1 MRNIKEKVKAKVAKA
16 REKVKAKVGKAA
28 KCCSVLGAIVLV
40 LAEVGCMDTNP
51 ASRATNS
58 TDEIGDILVRFE
70 NCSNCT
76 GTVNLTKGD
85 SALASADS
93 SGSTETQTATPTNTT
108 DIRPQTDVNTTG
120 GRSAGVLESMVGAF
134 GTWLATPSGKA
145 AAESAAACPDGKC
158 ATGNCTTGNCAD
170 GSCTDGS
177 CTDGS
182 CSDCTLKQ

>member
-1 MRNIKEKVKAKVAKA
+1 MKNIKEKVKAKVAKA
-16 REKVKAKVGKAA
+16 KEKVKAKVGKCA
-28 KCCSVLGAIVLV
+28 KCAVI
-40 LAEVGCMDTNP
+40 LAALAAVAGCMDTNP
-51 ASRATNS
+51 ASRATS
-58 TDEIGDILVRFE
+58 SADKVGDFDFRME
-70 NCSNCT
+70 GCSNCHFA
-76 GTVNLTKGD
+76 VNFTKGD

-93 SGSTETQTATPTNTT
+93 SGSTETQTATPTKTT

-158 ATGNCTTGNCAD
+158 ATGTCA
-170 GSCTDGS
+170 DGS

-182 CSDCTLKQ
+182 CSDCTIKQ

>member
-1 MRNIKEKVKAKVAKA
+1 MKNIKEKVKAKVAKA
-16 REKVKAKVGKAA
+16 KEKVKAKVGKGA
-28 KCCSVLGAIVLV
+28 KCCSVLGAIVLA

-51 ASRATNS
+51 ASRATS
-58 TDEIGDILVRFE
+58 SADKVGDFDFRME
-70 NCSNCT
+70 GCSNCHFA
-76 GTVNLTKGD
+76 VNFTKGD

-93 SGSTETQTATPTNTT
+93 SGSTETQTATPTKTT

-120 GRSAGVLESMVGAF
+120 GRTAGVLESMVGAF

-158 ATGNCTTGNCAD
+158 ATGTCA
-170 GSCTDGS
+170 DGS

-182 CSDCTLKQ
+182 CSDCTIKQ

>member
-1 MRNIKEKVKAKVAKA
+1 MKNIKEKVKAKVAKA
-16 REKVKAKVGKAA
+16 KEKVKAKVGKCA
-28 KCCSVLGAIVLV
+28 KCAVILV
-40 LAEVGCMDTNP
+40 ALAAVAGCMDTNP
-51 ASRATNS
+51 ASRATS
-58 TDEIGDILVRFE
+58 SADKVGDFDFRME
-70 NCSNCT
+70 GCSNCHFA
-76 GTVNLTKGD
+76 VNFTKGD

-93 SGSTETQTATPTNTT
+93 SGSTETQTATPTKTT

-158 ATGNCTTGNCAD
+158 ATGTCA
-170 GSCTDGS
+170 DGS

-182 CSDCTLKQ
+182 CSDCTIKQ

>member
-16 REKVKAKVGKAA
+16 KEKVKAKVGKAA
-28 KCCSVLGAIVLV
+28 KCCSVLGAIVLALA

-93 SGSTETQTATPTNTT
+93 SGSTETQTATPTKTT
-108 DIRPQTDVNTTG
+108 DVSPKTDVNTTG
-120 GRSAGVLESMVGAF
+120 GRTAGVLETAIGA
-134 GTWLATPSGKA
+134 GINALTGDGGSGAKQT
-145 AAESAAACPDGKC
+145 ACPGGAC
-158 ATGNCTTGNCAD
+158 SYNGECAD
-170 GSCTDGS
+170 GSCDT
-177 CTDGS
+177 CTD
-182 CSDCTLKQ
+182 CEL

>member
-1 MRNIKEKVKAKVAKA
+1 MKNIKEKVKAKVAKA
-16 REKVKAKVGKAA
+16 KEKVKAKVGKCA
-28 KCCSVLGAIVLV
+28 KCAVI
-40 LAEVGCMDTNP
+40 LAALAAVAGCMDTNP
-51 ASRATNS
+51 ASRATS
-58 TDEIGDILVRFE
+58 SADEIGDIDAKIE

-76 GTVNLTKGD
+76 VNINFTKGD

-93 SGSTETQTATPTNTT
+93 SGSTETQTATPTKTT

-120 GRSAGVLESMVGAF
+120 GRSAGVLESIVGAF

-158 ATGNCTTGNCAD
+158 ATGNCA
-170 GSCTDGS
+170 DGS

-182 CSDCTLKQ
+182 CSDCTIKQ

>member
-1 MRNIKEKVKAKVAKA
+1 MKNIKEKVKAKVAKA
-16 REKVKAKVGKAA
+16 KEKVKAKVGKCA
-28 KCCSVLGAIVLV
+28 KCAVI
-40 LAEVGCMDTNP
+40 LAALAAVAGCMDTNP
-51 ASRATNS
+51 ASRATS
-58 TDEIGDILVRFE
+58 SADKVGDFDFRME
-70 NCSNCT
+70 GCSNCHFA
-76 GTVNLTKGD
+76 VNFTKGD

-93 SGSTETQTATPTNTT
+93 SGSTETQTATPTKTT

-158 ATGNCTTGNCAD
+158 ATGT
-170 GSCTDGS
+170 CTDGS

-182 CSDCTLKQ
+182 CSDCTIKQ